1 MRKNIFFNEL
11 TTEVQARIL
20 DSFGADN
27 ATELGLDVNPYAV
40 AVYDKEGNVEALEM
54 FEPAIQSCFTYML
67 F

>member
-27 ATELGLDVNPYAV
+27 AAELGLDTNPYAV
-40 AVYDKEGNVEALEM
+40 AVYDKEGNVEALEV
-54 FEPAIQSCFTYML
+54 FEPAI
-67 F
+67 